1 MNAILSLCHFCEL
14 HGPKIIFTTQSF
26 RDPPSISSIFI
37 SDELSPN
44 KKNEEYAWKY
54 GRIDKEEPLKS
65 QPSSLTDTCSACRS
79 FPHNKAAIITNDD
92 ENHVSFVSSQF
103 PLQDEV
109 FTSLRQAG
117 IRSLSC
123 EVYSEREGPI
133 YFGDHLRGHVIS
145 YTFFLKDTQARGF
158 LRRYSFLVMMTDK
171 MFLLNSWAF
180 FIKHIENIIKNVQEC
195 ASKVYS
201 LEEKQNSVQKGL
213 KPPVASE
220 NSKRHRAAGNPRPL
234 TDLVGDQNIWTVF
247 HKKFTWILRVG
258 SLRLQEKLVEGPPL
272 YIPETEA
279 GTFDLHYLLLV
290 MTSANFEIMIHH
302 LFIGNKILFESSDVK
317 LLTDISSALKV
328 IVPLYFYRPQ
338 KLSSS
343 DEEINEISN
352 IITTSNSVNVTSRN
366 SIFIV
371 KIFPLEKAEEKENG
385 KRVFHEVQIIDPFKL
400 KSRPPQMVNKIF
412 SLIERKRLSN
422 SVLNLYFATLI
433 DEWTNKVSIWGFI
446 NSKRQ
451 QQEQMESVLSS
462 ANKSSTSVNETN
474 ALEGKPKFDLPRSS
488 SQLSN
493 FPFLLGC
500 NLNTLLT
507 VVGALE
513 CDIPMLN
520 AFSAAY
526 ERHNKNENGSFR
538 QVLKSF

>member
-234 TDLVGDQNIWTVF
+234 TDLVGDQNIWTVL
-247 HKKFTWILRVG
+247 HTKFTWILRVG

-279 GTFDLHYLLLV
+279 
-290 MTSANFEIMIHH
+290 
-302 LFIGNKILFESSDVK
+302 DVK
-317 LLTDISSALKV
+317 LLTDISSALKA

-338 KLSSS
+338 KLTSS

-352 IITTSNSVNVTSRN
+352 IFTTSNSVNVTSRN

-371 KIFPLEKAEEKENG
+371 KIFPLEKAEGKENG

-433 DEWTNKVSIWGFI
+433 DEWTNKVSIWCFI

-474 ALEGKPKFDLPRSS
+474 ALEGKTK
-488 SQLSN
+488 
-493 FPFLLGC
+493 
-500 NLNTLLT
+500 
-507 VVGALE
+507 
-513 CDIPMLN
+513 I
-520 AFSAAY
+520 
-526 ERHNKNENGSFR
+526 
-538 QVLKSF
+538 